1 MNSAKTTQTKS
12 FFARGLKPA
21 LLASAILLLAAAL
34 PALAGEGNAGNPGIL
49 PPQSHACGKTYA
61 DWSVKWWQWVFSLP
75 ATNSPIL
82 DTGDCSA
89 GQSGPVWFLAGAFV
103 GTTNTR
109 SCTIPAGVALF
120 FPIANG
126 WADDTDCPSYDT
138 FSVEQ
143 LAGFASG
150 FVDSASGLSCTIDG
164 VPVKGLDDPITSP
177 YRVGP
182 QVFSYTLASTD
193 NILANHFGLA
203 CIPNG
208 ITVAGAAEDGVYL
221 LLAPLS
227 AGQHTIHFS
236 VHFGGGGSLD
246 ITYELTVN

>member
-1 MNSAKTTQTKS
+1 MNSAKVTHIKS
-12 FFARGLKPA
+12 FLPRGLKPA
-21 LLASAILLLAAAL
+21 LLATAILLLAAAL
-34 PALAGEGNAGNPGIL
+34 PALAGKGNAGNPGIL
-49 PPQSHACGKTYA
+49 PPQCVAYGKTYA

-82 DTGDCSA
+82 DTGDDCSA

-103 GTTNTR
+103 GTTNAR
-109 SCTIPAGVALF
+109 SCTIPAGLALF

-126 WADDTDCPSYDT
+126 WNDNTDCPSYDA
-138 FSVEQ
+138 FSVEELVG
-143 LAGFASG
+143 LATG
-150 FVDSASGLSCTIDG
+150 FVDSASGMSCTIDG
-164 VPVKGLDDPITSP
+164 VPVKGLDDPMTSP

-208 ITVAGAAEDGVYL
+208 IMVATAAEDGVYL

-227 AGQHTIHFS
+227 AGQHIIQFTVESCH
-236 VHFGGGGSLD
+236 LD
-246 ITYELTVN
+246 ITYHLNVN